1 MHCTL
6 LVHYYIHCYAKDL
19 MLSELFLQWAS
30 KLPFFSACH
39 QMACWSSTPHS
50 TWICFP
56 RNVSFLTHS
65 AFTGSLFQTFLV
77 THLIWILLSGMC
89 LRPIKTLNGNAA
101 GYKKQSFPG
110 LFKSSLSGQIRLFP
124 TFEHK
129 AVYSDTDLIEFIII
143 AYVALQQSVD

>member
-1 MHCTL
+1 
-6 LVHYYIHCYAKDL
+6 
-19 MLSELFLQWAS
+19 
-30 KLPFFSACH
+30 
-39 QMACWSSTPHS
+39 
-50 TWICFP
+50 
-56 RNVSFLTHS
+56 
-65 AFTGSLFQTFLV
+65 
-77 THLIWILLSGMC
+77 MC